1 MIDISFSV
9 DSFFVI
15 EYFFYEKPQHLLS
28 SDWNLETQQKENVL
42 PFILFSIF
50 IVERHKC
57 SFFMIVYILEITEL
71 LWKKNIL
78 VVASVQLMI
87 IFINQTQKCTTK
99 HNMLNITVKND

>member
-1 MIDISFSV
+1 MINISFSV

-28 SDWNLETQQKENVL
+28 SDWNLEKQQKENVL

-71 LWKKNIL
+71 LWKKKHTCRCFCAADDYLYKSN
-78 VVASVQLMI
+78 
-87 IFINQTQKCTTK
+87 TK
-99 HNMLNITVKND
+99 MYDKA